1 MICFQYP
8 VNRFLQTLCVGLLV
22 LILLSAAPFIG
33 VAEVE
38 ADVTMPP
45 VFGDHMIL
53 QQGMTLPV
61 WGSASP
67 GESISVSC
75 SGRYAETRADDAGR
89 WRVTLRPLLTSF
101 DQVNLVVNGNNRI
114 EINDVIVGDVWIC
127 AGEGN
132 MQMPLS

>member
-1 MICFQYP
+1 MICFHSS
-8 VNRFLQTLCVGLLV
+8 VNRFLPTLCICLLV
-22 LILLSAAPFIG
+22 LILFSVAPFIG
-33 VAEVE
+33 VAELG

-67 GESISVSC
+67 GERVSVSC

-101 DQVNLVVNGNNRI
+101 DQVNLVVKIGRAH
-114 EINDVIVGDVWIC
+114 V
-127 AGEGN
+127 
-132 MQMPLS
+132 